1 MRALWTDVIAPVC
14 NKMSACYKFLKSKPH
29 TGMTELDLQHMV
41 MAELNR
47 IRAPEFQADVFGSWG
62 EFAHL
67 SSWLI
72 LRNHPRF
79 RGVEAPGAGRTS
91 ELSPTANP
99 GAAPPHAGVDA
110 RYNQEAG
117 DAANG
122 IRPHATGDGGRGDE
136 DPSVRAGQPR
146 ASAMGSKR
154 SKDIAAM
161 ITSLA
166 SVAKRIKTLTDAPA
180 SEVQVL

>member
-1 MRALWTDVIAPVC
+1 VPR
-14 NKMSACYKFLKSKPH
+14 
-29 TGMTELDLQHMV
+29 
-41 MAELNR
+41 
-47 IRAPEFQADVFGSWG
+47 SWG

-91 ELSPTANP
+91 ELSPSENP

-110 RYNQEAG
+110 RDNREAG

-122 IRPHATGDGGRGDE
+122 IWPRATGDGGRGDE

-146 ASAMGSKR
+146 APAMGSKR
-154 SKDIAAM
+154 SKYIAAM
-161 ITSLA
+161 IPSVA
-166 SVAKRIKTLTDAPA
+166 SVAKRIKKLTDAPA
-180 SEVQVL
+180 FKV